1 MHSLNATLRVLEYFL
16 LGPWRGTDTPERGGK
31 RSPAG
36 PQWQD
41 TLTPELRGREGR
53 DRWQGRGGAER
64 LQGRS
69 RTQIRG
75 RRPTPAPPPARARP
89 WAAPSA
95 APRPAARGIW
105 PRPFRPRPRGSVGP
119 NPLLLHLG
127 SRPVPLRPRPS
138 HPTPQPRAPFRGATG
153 AGGAGRRGR
162 LGPRPP
168 PGSQARERDPSL
180 SSCRRCAR
188 WPRSA

>member
-1 MHSLNATLRVLEYFL
+1 MQSLNATLRVLEYFL

-53 DRWQGRGGAER
+53 DRWQGRGRAER
-64 LQGRS
+64 LQGPS

-89 WAAPSA
+89 WAGPLGRPSA
-95 APRPAARGIW
+95 RSPRHLASPLPATPPRLRGAQSTAFPAGVPPRPTETTTLAPNPTAARAVSRRHRSG
-105 PRPFRPRPRGSVGP
+105 RGGASGQT
-119 NPLLLHLG
+119 
-127 SRPVPLRPRPS
+127 RPS
-138 HPTPQPRAPFRGATG
+138 AP
-153 AGGAGRRGR
+153 AGFA
-162 LGPRPP
+162 
-168 PGSQARERDPSL
+168 
-180 SSCRRCAR
+180 
-188 WPRSA
+188 SA